1 MTNLGG
7 KGLTLSVAK
16 NCTAD
21 ILLKTA
27 TDKHKAHSKNVMKQ
41 EASYILLYPD
51 GTEVKTL
58 KESSEKFV
66 LYKYKECGRPYH
78 RLSFF
83 LCPTLGFSVCTLEQF
98 LQDAEEISSG
108 DEDLLK
114 RVPERTET
122 RTPSQDSD
130 DERPVIL
137 DITSQKQEKAESSED
152 NSLYKLETLKEMFP
166 RIDEAVLHDAITEAK
181 YDINLAVSCIL

>member
-1 MTNLGG
+1 MANSC

-16 NCTAD
+16 NCTAA

-66 LYKYKECGRPYH
+66 LYKYKEECGKPYH

-83 LCPTLGFSVCTLEQF
+83 LCPTLDFSVCTLEQC

-108 DEDLLK
+108 DEDLHE

-122 RTPSQDSD
+122 RTPSPS
-130 DERPVIL
+130 
-137 DITSQKQEKAESSED
+137 K
-152 NSLYKLETLKEMFP
+152 
-166 RIDEAVLHDAITEAK
+166 
-181 YDINLAVSCIL
+181 

>member
-1 MTNLGG
+1 MAAIVARFSAMFCSRYGESLQVSFKFCPKCGTEIGNGKQEAEKRKIKVDLSLEDFKEKKARERATFFRTKPNKVTTCRFSASGG
-7 KGLTLSVAK
+7 QTIKNKAKQEDLNAIVKINVGIMMHECQQLRILRGKALTLSVAK

-66 LYKYKECGRPYH
+66 LHFG
-78 RLSFF
+78 
-83 LCPTLGFSVCTLEQF
+83 QN
-98 LQDAEEISSG
+98 
-108 DEDLLK
+108 LK
-114 RVPERTET
+114 
-122 RTPSQDSD
+122 D
-130 DERPVIL
+130 
-137 DITSQKQEKAESSED
+137 
-152 NSLYKLETLKEMFP
+152 
-166 RIDEAVLHDAITEAK
+166 
-181 YDINLAVSCIL
+181 